1 MYISFDEVV
10 TFDHLLKSYFHCR
23 KGKAFRENTIDYH
36 RNYMSNLLKL
46 MRRLQDGTYKIRDL
60 YSFIIYEPKKR
71 SITANQFEDKI
82 VQRLICKY
90 ALEPTI
96 SPKLIYDNYA
106 SQNNKGPHLGIH
118 RLQKFMLDFAK
129 SVNWTDEGWVLVC
142 DIHKFFYT
150 IDRTICCEQVD
161 NLEIDSRLKSL
172 VYDQIYAYDSRY
184 NEYTDDPNKGICI
197 GFQTSQ
203 WLAVYY
209 LNGLDHLIK
218 EKLHIKYYGRYMD
231 DLYIIH
237 KDREY
242 LEHCFDVIKEY
253 IEDELNMKLNPKSH
267 IHPFS
272 QGVCFL
278 GYHCTYNVST
288 HQIDTI
294 IRNKSVRRMKRRA
307 NRQQNLI
314 KLGKITKEN
323 ANNSLESWYAYAK
336 YGLSTQADNTYR
348 HIKDMIYPYAYEL
361 ELYQE
366 ELKDPDKIDK
376 DGFYILRPK
385 LPELIKPVETKRE
398 YDSRIMKE
406 RVLNDIFFYSNANAD
421 ALLNH
426 TYKNGKKNKK
436 SSVLTTKRSLDESMD
451 LLFIDPPSVKKKK
464 KQKLKDSWKFQD
476 QYRDDSGF
484 VVLKHK

>member
-1 MYISFDEVV
+1 MYISFEDVV
-10 TFDHLLKSYFHCR
+10 TFDHLVKSYFHCR
-23 KGKAFRENTIDYH
+23 KGKSFRENTIEYH
-36 RNYMSNLLKL
+36 RNYMSNLHKL
-46 MRRLQDGTYKIRDL
+46 MNRLNDGTYKIQDL
-60 YSFIIYEPKKR
+60 YSFVIYEPKKR

-106 SQNNKGPHLGIH
+106 SQEGKGPHLGLH

-129 SVNWTDEGWVLVC
+129 SVEWTDKGWVLIC

-150 IDRTICCEQVD
+150 IDRTICCKQVD
-161 NLEIDSRLKSL
+161 KLEIDPRLKKL
-172 VYDQIYAYDSRY
+172 VYDQIYAYDSKY

-242 LEHCFDVIKEY
+242 LEKCFEEIRKY
-253 IEDELNMKLNPKSH
+253 IENELNMTLNPKSH

-272 QGVCFL
+272 QGICFL
-278 GYHCTYNVST
+278 GYHCTYNIET
-288 HQIDTI
+288 HQIDTA

-307 NRQQNLI
+307 TRQQNLI
-314 KLGKITKEN
+314 KLGRITKEH
-323 ANNSLESWYAYAK
+323 ANGSLESWYAYAK
-336 YGLSTQADNTYR
+336 YGLTTQAENTYR
-348 HIKDMIYPYAYEL
+348 KIKNTIYPYEYEL
-361 ELYQE
+361 ECYQE
-366 ELKDPDKIDK
+366 ELKDPDKVDK

-385 LPELIKPVETKRE
+385 IPELIKPIETKRE
-398 YDSRIMKE
+398 YENRVIKE
-406 RVLNDIFFYSNANAD
+406 HVLQNVPYYANTNRD
-421 ALLNH
+421 TLLTH
-426 TYKNGKKNKK
+426 GYLHNKK
-436 SSVLTTKRSLDESMD
+436 SKKLSILTTTQTLEDSTE
-451 LLFIDPPSVKKKK
+451 LLFIDLLSKKKK
-464 KQKLKDSWKFQD
+464 KRKDKWKYQD
-476 QYRDDSGF
+476 QYRDEDGF